1 MRLAPFHFQ
10 LLLPS
15 SVTLQQLIDQLGGR
29 PQWLIAYFL
38 ALPLIAGLAGLM
50 AKNEGH
56 LSPWKYLYSV
66 LIYAACVPGIFSVAL
81 NVYLFL
87 FERRSIFQ
95 FDIYSQILPFFVM
108 LLTLWIISRNVSFAY
123 IPGFDKISGLVLM
136 IFATISLM
144 WIVDRT
150 HLVVFS
156 YLRFEYVLGIFAVLL
171 LLMLY
176 GWKRIFG

>member
-1 MRLAPFHFQ
+1 M
-10 LLLPS
+10 
-15 SVTLQQLIDQLGGR
+15 TLQQLIDQLGGK
-29 PQWLIAYFL
+29 PEWLLAYFS
-38 ALPLIAGLAGLM
+38 ALPLIALLAGLM

-66 LIYAACVPGIFSVAL
+66 LIYGVCVPGIFAVAL

-95 FDIYSQILPFFVM
+95 FDVYTQILPFFVM
-108 LLTLWIISRNVSFAY
+108 LLTLWIISRNVPFQY

-150 HLVVFS
+150 RIVVFS
-156 YLRFEYVLGIFAVLL
+156 YLRFEYVLGIFAALL

-176 GWKRIFG
+176 GWKRLFG